1 MEWVGPVPLW
11 APNRSGGSVGA
22 VAMIIIYPGA
32 LSDLS
37 PASSVVS
44 PCVVG
49 SATVSVQAADRCHD
63 TNQLLLLTLDP
74 LALARDIF
82 RFSQWTIPPSP
93 PFPSP
98 TGFTSTTCVPEDRGP
113 THTQSACLRTY
124 ADLKLRGR
132 VRTGGVVC
140 LGC

>member
-93 PFPSP
+93 PFLPRP
-98 TGFTSTTCVPEDRGP
+98 
-113 THTQSACLRTY
+113 ALRLRH
-124 ADLKLRGR
+124 AFLK
-132 VRTGGVVC
+132 TGGPRTRSPHVSVPMPI
-140 LGC
+140 